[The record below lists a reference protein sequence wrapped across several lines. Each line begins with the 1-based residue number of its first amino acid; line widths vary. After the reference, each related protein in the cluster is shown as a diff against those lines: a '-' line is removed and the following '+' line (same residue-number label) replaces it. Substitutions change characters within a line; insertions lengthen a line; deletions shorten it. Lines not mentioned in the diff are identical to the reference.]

1 MFKPLLFAVCN
12 SYDDANEN
20 RAQRNSI
27 NTEFYDT
34 WYYLLHCKT
43 YLWFMYEYVVT
54 FNTQVLKAFIM
65 EVKQDLMQEMI

>member
-34 WYYLLHCKT
+34 
-43 YLWFMYEYVVT
+43 
-54 FNTQVLKAFIM
+54 
-65 EVKQDLMQEMI
+65 